1 MGLLDL
7 IMCCRTNTLDE
18 TIADRSFMDK
28 NGNEIPCKTAKE
40 VINGIKEAQNV

>member
-1 MGLLDL
+1 MGLLDI
-7 IMCCRTNTLDE
+7 IMCSITHDE